1 MLTKPV
7 PLPDEIGSGYLGRFM
22 LYNGISEA
30 RTAVMML
37 LKSSSRKPPGPIGDS
52 YCPARIVTLL
62 AEMAGSE
69 TEDFVRDHTTL
80 SMRCMREPALGTAWQ
95 RTAGAERNYINWSS
109 AMRPTRIGAY
119 FCAGCVHED
128 IDGHGM
134 SFWRREQ
141 QLPGLYWCAKHDQ
154 TLRKVTTTDAFFNFP
169 SKFIEDYES
178 VDKVWV
184 GRLRRNLSI
193 SRFLSISSA
202 LLSRKQP
209 MDEGVI
215 SRLARARAIELGLI
229 THASAVATNQVSEL
243 IRRRFD
249 AEWLSLIVPEM
260 AESAHSAFCPEIDP
274 AVSGHP
280 SRLPLNSYALVFA
293 ALFEDSDSAIIA
305 LLNSGQV
312 AKTEAQPKL
321 VRFNPTDQEI
331 RMAYIQCMGSPTE
344 VAKRLGISLHTARR
358 RLIEQG
364 LPAQTSTRRS
374 FSALKRRAFDVF
386 NLGESSGGTPKN
398 GGRRNFG
405 QKKPVQGYM

>member
-1 MLTKPV
+1 MLMRPV
-7 PLPDEIGSGYLGRFM
+7 PLPDELGAGYLGRFM
-22 LYNGISEA
+22 LYNGIGEA
-30 RTAVMML
+30 RTAVMMMMR
-37 LKSSSRKPPGPIGDS
+37 SSSRQPHGSIGHS

-80 SMRCMREPALGTAWQ
+80 AMRCMREPALGTAWPN
-95 RTAGAERNYINWSS
+95 TSAAARNHINWSS

-128 IDGHGM
+128 IDVHGM

-154 TLRKVTTTDAFFNFP
+154 TLRKVTAIDAFFNSP
-169 SKFIEDYES
+169 SRFIDDYEG

-184 GRLRRNLSI
+184 GRVRRNPSVD
-193 SRFLSISSA
+193 RFSAISSA

-209 MDEGVI
+209 LDEGVI
-215 SRLARARAIELGLI
+215 SRVARARAIELGLI
-229 THASAVATNQVSEL
+229 THASAVAVYQVSEFV
-243 IRRRFD
+243 RRRFD
-249 AEWLSLIVPEM
+249 TEWLSLVVPET
-260 AESAHSAFCPEIDP
+260 ADSAHAAFCPQIDP

-293 ALFEDSDSAIIA
+293 ALFEDSDSAITA

-312 AKTEAQPKL
+312 AKAETPPKL
-321 VRFNPTDQEI
+321 VRFNPTDEEI
-331 RMAYIQCMGSPTE
+331 RMAYIQCVGSHME

-358 RLIEQG
+358 RLTEQG
-364 LPAQTSTRRS
+364 LPAQMSTRRS
-374 FSALKRRAFDVF
+374 FPALKRRAFDVF
-386 NLGESSGGTPKN
+386 NLGESSGGTSKD
-398 GGRRNFG
+398 GGRTKVF
-405 QKKPVQGYM
+405 QKKPAQGRM